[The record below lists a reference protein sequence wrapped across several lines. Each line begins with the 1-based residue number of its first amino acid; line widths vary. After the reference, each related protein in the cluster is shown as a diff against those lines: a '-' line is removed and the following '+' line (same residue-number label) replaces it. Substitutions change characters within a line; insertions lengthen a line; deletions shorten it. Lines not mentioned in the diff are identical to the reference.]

1 MAVTRAKDSE
11 IKAAFQKFDKDNS
24 GSLEIGELYDVLR
37 EIGLEITKEHFD
49 GYSQIM
55 MDDFDTDKSGALD
68 YDEFTRFYEQVLV
81 NESGKGQYKEM
92 LELKEEGNTFFRSGD
107 YLKAAATYTKAIKAA
122 ADHGIEND
130 AKLAP
135 IYSNRSASFLKLSK
149 VTQALT
155 DAEKCVELK
164 PDWDK
169 AHFRK
174 AAALEASEKDAEALI
189 ALEESLKLAGA
200 DQVPIVEQ
208 KIRLVKQRI
217 HRHERE
223 MHKNE
228 KRDGHKSGSKPPSPE
243 SKSPAPEKTD
253 EEIAAEKAAADKAA
267 AEKEKQRAANEARAK
282 KEKVEADAKAAKL
295 AAEGAER
302 AAKAEADAKAKTEAD
317 AKAAAEAEKAA
328 AAKAAADAKAA
339 EKAKADA
346 QKAAKADAD
355 AAAKAKKDAELKAKK
370 DAEAKAKAAKD
381 AEAKAKKEAAA
392 KAKAAAAAEEKAVK
406 DAEAARAKKAKAAAA
421 AKGGATSEAPPTGPS
436 LILVGIGFVLTVTVF
451 AVVFGG
457 KKTAKAVAKSGRGK
471 K

>member
-37 EIGLEITKEHFD
+37 EIGVEITKEHFD

-55 MDDFDTDKSGALD
+55 MDDFDTDRSGALD

-92 LELKEEGNTFFRSGD
+92 LELKEEGNSFFRSGD

-149 VTQALT
+149 VSQALQ
-155 DAEKCVELK
+155 DAEKCCELK

-189 ALEESLKLAGA
+189 ALEESVKLAGP

-208 KIRLVKQRI
+208 KIRLVKQRL

-228 KRDGHKSGSKPPSPE
+228 KRNHGSKPPSPE
-243 SKSPAPEKTD
+243 SKSPAPEKTA
-253 EEIAAEKAAADKAA
+253 EEIAAEKEAADKAA
-267 AEKEKQRAANEARAK
+267 ADKEKQRAANEARMK
-282 KEKVEADAKAAKL
+282 KEKEEADAKAAKL

-302 AAKAEADAKAKTEAD
+302 AAKAEADAKAKAAAD
-317 AKAAAEAEKAA
+317 AKAAAEADKAA
-328 AAKAAADAKAA
+328 KAKAAADAKAA
-339 EKAKADA
+339 EKAKAEA
-346 QKAAKADAD
+346 EKAAKAEAD
-355 AAAKAKKDAELKAKK
+355 AAAKAKKE
-370 DAEAKAKAAKD
+370 
-381 AEAKAKKEAAA
+381 AEAKAKKEAEAAAKAAAEATAKAKKEAEA
-392 KAKAAAAAEEKAVK
+392 KAKAEKAAEEKAK
-406 DAEAARAKKAKAAAA
+406 KEAEAARAKKAKAAAA
-421 AKGGATSEAPPTGPS
+421 AAKGDEPAGSSGSS
-436 LILVGIGFVLTVTVF
+436 LLVLGVGFVLSVAVF
-451 AVVFGG
+451 ALVFGG
-457 KKTAKAVAKSGRGK
+457 KKTAAVAAKGVKGK